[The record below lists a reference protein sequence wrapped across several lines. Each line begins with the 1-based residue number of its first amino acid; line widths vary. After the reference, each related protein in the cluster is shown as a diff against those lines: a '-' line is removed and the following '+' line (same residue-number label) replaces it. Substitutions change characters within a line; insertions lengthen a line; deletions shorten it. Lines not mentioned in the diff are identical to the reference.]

1 MAEEYKSEE
10 GYLKERVIG
19 TNLEEVTEGE
29 KADEYNPQFIKGAW
43 FPHEVPAEHWKADF
57 GDPKTVYQGAELPI
71 WILSG
76 WAIFIIWAL
85 VYLWF
90 GLSEF

>member
-10 GYLKERVIG
+10 EYLQERVIG

-43 FPHEVPAEHWKADF
+43 FPHEVPTNHWKADF
-57 GDPKTVYQGAELPI
+57 GDPKTVYQGAELPV
-71 WILSG
+71 WILAG
-76 WAIFIIWAL
+76 WAVFIIWAL